1 MLNIM
6 TSFLL
11 KTTSS
16 SLLKLQDSDG
26 NCAIE
31 NKYERRDRNKLS
43 VIFFRNDKIN
53 NQLNS
58 DLN

>member
-1 MLNIM
+1 M

-43 VIFFRNDKIN
+43 VIFFRNDRIN